1 MPSKPKTSAAAQKA
15 EHPQIPAELL
25 EKLIPG
31 PVTAAEFEDIFG
43 RFKKAFMERAL
54 GAEMSRHLGYK
65 AGEVKPAGTTNHRNG
80 KSAKT
85 VLTNVGALRIDVPR
99 DRQASFEPQ
108 IIGKQ
113 DVGRLVL
120 DGDVILPAD
129 GATINERRKLGL
141 HGLKT
146 AQAQTQI

>member
-54 GAEMSRHLGYK
+54 GAEMSRLLGYK

-85 VLTNVGALRIDVPR
+85 VLTDTGALAIDVPR
-99 DRQASFEPQ
+99 DRHASFEPQ
-108 IIGKQ
+108 LIGKH
-113 DVGRLVL
+113 
-120 DGDVILPAD
+120 
-129 GATINERRKLGL
+129 ERRFTGFDDKIG
-141 HGLKT
+141 
-146 AQAQTQI
+146 